1 MRVENDSQLG
11 IGSQAKKIGGTLEK
25 TKKSLSSVME
35 KLATGQR
42 INRAQDDA
50 AGLAISE
57 GLISQTRGFKMAFR
71 NTDDGVSA
79 LNIAEGAANETTAIL
94 QRQRELAGAARN
106 ATMNSQDREYLNK
119 EFQQLTQEVDRIS
132 QATTFNKQDLT
143 NGQGLGEGGAQL
155 QVGANAGETISTD
168 KIDYSAS
175 ALGISGM
182 DISTVDGA
190 NAAMKTIDSALDA
203 INGQR
208 SNVGALTNRLESTM
222 RNLMTADVNTT
233 AAQSVIRDQD
243 MALGVAEMVRN
254 QVLTQAGMHAFSVF
268 NKISADHIL
277 GLIK

>member
-1 MRVENDSQLG
+1 MRVENSGQVG
-11 IGSQAKKIGGTLEK
+11 IGATAKKIGGTLEK
-25 TKKSLSSVME
+25 TNKSLSSIME

-42 INRAQDDA
+42 INRAKDDA

-57 GLISQTRGFKMAFR
+57 GLITQTRGFKMAFR

-106 ATMNSQDREYLNK
+106 ATLTDTERGYLNR
-119 EFQQLTQEVDRIS
+119 EFQQLTQEIDRIS

-143 NGQGLGEGGAQL
+143 NGQGLGAGDAQL
-155 QVGANAGETISTD
+155 QVGPNAGEMIATD
-168 KIDYSAS
+168 KINYSAA
-175 ALGISGM
+175 ALGVSSM
-182 DISTVDGA
+182 DIGSVDGA
-190 NAAMKTIDSALDA
+190 NAALLTIDNALNN
-203 INGQR
+203 INEQR

-222 RNLMTADVNTT
+222 KNLMTADINTT

-254 QVLTQAGMHAFSVF
+254 QVLTKSGINAFSVF
-268 NKISADHIL
+268 NRISADHIL